1 MTARKLAFFDALPPY
16 LGGKRKLVAGIFK
29 HLPGPDDAPVLA
41 DAFLGGGSV
50 SLYAKARGYQVRCND
65 IAQRSVIVGQAL
77 IANDRVRV
85 TREDVVRLF
94 APAQA
99 NAHFVEATLTPDIVT
114 ARHARFLDNA
124 LAVANEA
131 PEPKRALLRLLV
143 IRYLYGQRPMKNFG
157 AKTVVHQAEAGD
169 FDAINPAFL
178 RHMVQKCVA
187 AHPRTLCDSIAESI
201 NRGVFAGAG
210 PCSVSV
216 GDAAEFLRGV
226 DADIAIMDPPYPGTS
241 DYGKA
246 LLPIDEMLAGR
257 SIEPGSNPYSG
268 AGWSDAVDNLLD
280 AASGIPTWAIT
291 FGNAGGKGVSL
302 EDLTRMV
309 SRHRPVRM
317 AQATGYAHL
326 AGLSSAASA
335 AANEEH
341 LVIAEKAK

>member
-1 MTARKLAFFDALPPY
+1 MSARKLAFFDALPPY

-29 HLPGPDDAPVLA
+29 HLPGPDEAPVLA

-77 IANDRVRV
+77 IANDRVRLA
-85 TREDVVRLF
+85 REDVVRLF
-94 APAQA
+94 APAA
-99 NAHFVEATLTPDIVT
+99 TNAHFVESSLAPDIVT
-114 ARHARFLDNA
+114 VRHARFLDNA
-124 LAVANEA
+124 LGVANA
-131 PEPKRALLRLLV
+131 VSEPKRALLRLLIV
-143 IRYLYGQRPMKNFG
+143 RYLYGQRPMGNFG

-169 FDAINPAFL
+169 FDAINPSFL
-178 RHMVQKCVA
+178 KHMVQKCVA

-210 PCSVSV
+210 PCFVRV

-226 DADIAIMDPPYPGTS
+226 DADIAVMDPPYPGTS

-246 LLPIDEMLAGR
+246 LLPIDEMLAGH
-257 SIEPGSNPYSG
+257 SVDPGSNPYSG
-268 AGWSDAVDNLLD
+268 AGWSDAVDSLFE
-280 AASGIPTWAIT
+280 AASRIPIWAIT

-309 SRHRPVRM
+309 ARHRPVRLS
-317 AQATGYAHL
+317 QATGYTHL
-326 AGLSSAASA
+326 TGLSSAASA

-341 LVIAEKAK
+341 LAIAERAR